1 MSRAALVILTVLL
14 VSGMMGVIA
23 YALPEFGSPDAP
35 NRNEVHERYV
45 LDTVADTGAVNSVT
59 AVVFDYRAFDTLGEA
74 TVLFTAAAAT
84 AAVLSHR
91 RRDRGA

>member
-1 MSRAALVILTVLL
+1 MSRLPLIIVTVVLV
-14 VSGMMGVIA
+14 GFMMGVLA
-23 YALPEFGSPDAP
+23 FSLPEFGALESPS
-35 NRNEVHERYV
+35 RNEVFERYV
-45 LDTVADTGAVNSVT
+45 RDTVEDTGAVNSIT

-91 RRDRGA
+91 RRS